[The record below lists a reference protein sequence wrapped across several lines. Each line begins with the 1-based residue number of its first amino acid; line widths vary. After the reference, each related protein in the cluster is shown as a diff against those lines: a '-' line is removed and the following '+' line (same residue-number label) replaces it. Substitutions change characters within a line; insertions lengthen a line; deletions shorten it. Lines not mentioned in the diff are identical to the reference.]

1 MINGTMDFDCG
12 TIWAS
17 SNDAWW
23 GFLCYGSVVQVDGKR
38 FNEADQRQSYP
49 DRANNNK
56 ANRQFQAGK
65 DRQQDIF
72 REGCYHA

>member
-1 MINGTMDFDCG
+1 MDFDCG

-23 GFLCYGSVVQVDGKR
+23 RFLCYGSAIQVDGKR
-38 FNEADQRQSYP
+38 FNEADQRQPYSH
-49 DRANNNK
+49 RTNNYK
-56 ANRQFQAGK
+56 TDRQFQAGE

-72 REGCYHA
+72 REGCNYA